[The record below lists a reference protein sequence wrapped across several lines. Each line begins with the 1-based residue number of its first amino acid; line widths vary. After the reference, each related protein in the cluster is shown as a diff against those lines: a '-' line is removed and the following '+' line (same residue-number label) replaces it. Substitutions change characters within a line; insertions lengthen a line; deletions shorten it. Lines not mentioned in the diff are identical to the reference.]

1 MDFTN
6 NTTQIILAL
15 IALFVGITITIS
27 IRTKIK
33 KNSKNFNLRNVKAGG
48 DIVFGDKATN
58 TKK

>member
-1 MDFTN
+1 MDFSN

-15 IALFVGITITIS
+15 IALFVGIAITIS

-33 KNSKNFNLRNVKAGG
+33 KNSKNINLRNVKTGG
-48 DIVFGDKATN
+48 DIVFGDKNTN